1 MSDEPK
7 SFFNTLPGVLTGL
20 ASLIVAITGLYA
32 ATDGFNFKSSKVDSK
47 QVEQPKLVDDAAE
60 HQRQLEAL
68 KRQQELDE
76 IRLAQEK
83 KRLLAEQ
90 ELADIKAKADKL
102 RAKQEEDDREKARKQ
117 QASMANVNGA
127 WALTNMIGTYTF
139 QIQQDGQYLSIQEF
153 DSDGN
158 NVGNGSGT
166 IEGRKVLMSLVEPYL
181 FITTIDVEVE
191 LTLSE
196 DGNALR
202 GTMLVDGNTS
212 AITLFRR

>member
-32 ATDGFNFKSSKVDSK
+32 ATDGFNFSSTKPESK
-47 QVEQPKLVDDAAE
+47 QVEQPKLIDDAAE
-60 HQRQLEAL
+60 HQRQIAAL

-102 RAKQEEDDREKARKQ
+102 RAQQEEDNREKNRKQ
-117 QASMANVNGA
+117 TPSIANVHGA
-127 WALTNMIGTYTF
+127 WAFTNMMGTYIL

-166 IEGRKVLMSLVEPYL
+166 IDGRKVMMSLVEPYL

-196 DGNALR
+196 DGSALR
-202 GTMLVDGNTS
+202 GTMQVDGNTS

>member
-32 ATDGFNFKSSKVDSK
+32 ATDGFNFKSTKAEIK
-47 QVEQPKLVDDAAE
+47 QVEQPKLIDDAAE

-102 RAKQEEDDREKARKQ
+102 RAQQEEDAREKARKQ
-117 QASMANVNGA
+117 QAIMANVNGA
-127 WALTNMIGTYTF
+127 WAFTNMIGTYIF
-139 QIQQDGQYLSIQEF
+139 QIQQDGKYLSIQEF

-166 IEGRKVLMSLVEPYL
+166 IDGRKVLMSLVEPYL

-196 DGNALR
+196 DGNTLR
-202 GTMLVDGNTS
+202 GTMLVDGNSS